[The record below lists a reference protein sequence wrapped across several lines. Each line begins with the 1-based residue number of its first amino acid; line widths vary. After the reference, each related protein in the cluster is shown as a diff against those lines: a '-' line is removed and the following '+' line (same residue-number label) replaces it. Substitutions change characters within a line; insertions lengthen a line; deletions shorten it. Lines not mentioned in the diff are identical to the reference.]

1 MSSLNKLGNID
12 RGALLQSLNKR
23 ENLPASHYACMA
35 NIIEGLGLKNLD
47 LRSLAT
53 FVDWMPGV
61 GDSEIMVMKLED
73 PASFLIYH
81 QGTSSLT
88 SFIEYDNKTHWCYE
102 KEDPLDGVQIFKG
115 NEVYVFENKT
125 VSN

>member
-1 MSSLNKLGNID
+1 MSSLNKLKNID
-12 RGALLQSLNKR
+12 RGALLVSLNK
-23 ENLPASHYACMA
+23 EDALPASHFARMA
-35 NIIEGLGLKNLD
+35 SIIEGLGLKSLD
-47 LRSLAT
+47 LGSLAT

-61 GDSEIMVMKLED
+61 SDSEIMVMKLEE
-73 PASFLIYH
+73 PASFLLYH
-81 QGTSSLT
+81 QGTSSLS